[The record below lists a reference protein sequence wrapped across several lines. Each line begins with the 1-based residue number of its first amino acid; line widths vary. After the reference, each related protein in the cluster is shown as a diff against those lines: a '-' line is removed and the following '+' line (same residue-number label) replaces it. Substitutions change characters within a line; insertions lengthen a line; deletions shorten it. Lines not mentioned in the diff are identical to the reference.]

1 MRIRT
6 LILALLGTIGAVQ
19 LLDAQY
25 IRIGNAEAIPNWLA
39 LGTSMARGSKVSRR
53 IKSILKGRVGLA
65 RSMRGF
71 SWAIMLAVAVP
82 AVYGASAFQ
91 LTSVLKT
98 PPSPYASMSQS
109 DGYRAI
115 LADGWTL
122 TSDGAAKLESDLK
135 RDPENLAAR
144 IRLLSYYT
152 QYMVLPELRSK
163 HLLWLI
169 EHHPDS
175 DVFQLSSKVTD
186 IASDY
191 SGVNSPDIER
201 ARALWLQQGELYPA
215 NTKVLANA
223 ATALASDGGTAFEL
237 LQRLRALEPQNPEWL
252 DWQAEVY
259 ALAVRCSFADGI
271 PRVRGTLA
279 KPAHFPFSLPVVEC
293 RLLKSELESSSDV
306 ALIGSTADVLLKEIA
321 KLKIVVPVADSEI
334 LASEAFAKQL
344 QVRVQQL
351 KSR

>member
-1 MRIRT
+1 MRNTRY
-6 LILALLGTIGAVQ
+6 AV
-19 LLDAQY
+19 
-25 IRIGNAEAIPNWLA
+25 
-39 LGTSMARGSKVSRR
+39 
-53 IKSILKGRVGLA
+53 
-65 RSMRGF
+65 F
-71 SWAIMLAVAVP
+71 FWAIMLTVVVP
-82 AVYGASAFQ
+82 AMCGASAFQ

-98 PPSPYASMSQS
+98 LPSPYASMSHS

-122 TSDGAAKLESDLK
+122 TSDGAAKLESDVE
-135 RDPENLAAR
+135 RDPENLAGR

-175 DVFQLSSKVTD
+175 DVFQLTSKVTD
-186 IASDY
+186 IAPDY

-201 ARALWLQQGELYPA
+201 ARALWLQQADLYPT
-215 NTKVLANA
+215 NSKVLANA
-223 ATALASDGGTAFEL
+223 ATALASDGSTALGL
-237 LQRLRALEPQNPEWL
+237 LKRLRALEPQNPEWL

-259 ALAVRCSFADGI
+259 ALAVRSSFADGS
-271 PRVRGTLA
+271 PRVRGRLA

-293 RLLKSELESSSDV
+293 RLLKGELESSSDV
-306 ALIGSTADVLLKEIA
+306 ALVGSTADVLLTEIA
-321 KLKIVVPVADSEI
+321 QLKIAVPPADSEI
-334 LASEAFAKQL
+334 KASEAFAKQL
-344 QVRVQQL
+344 QVRAQQL